1 MKVPRVGSRHGAFFA
16 FMSPSQCIIAIM
28 SNTDFSR
35 KTANPPVRGRPR
47 EFDVDAICEVV
58 AQVFWARGYRGT
70 SLDEIC
76 KATGLMRGS
85 LYGAFGDKH
94 GMLLAAIEHYS
105 DGSIAQLAA
114 RLNSSEPADQSLRAA
129 LMHYTRSASAL
140 EGLDG
145 CFIVNTT
152 LEMMPE
158 DTQLHGRIE
167 SFMKRTL
174 TLLTAAVI
182 RGQSEGVFNSNL
194 DERAVGDFLLCMI
207 QGLRVFGKMV
217 HEESRLTAIVD
228 MSMTTIAKR

>member
-1 MKVPRVGSRHGAFFA
+1 MP
-16 FMSPSQCIIAIM
+16 
-28 SNTDFSR
+28 NTDLSK
-35 KTANPPVRGRPR
+35 KTASQPGRGRPR
-47 EFDVDAICEVV
+47 EFDVDTVSEVV
-58 AQVFWARGYRGT
+58 AHVFWARGYRGT

-105 DGSIAQLAA
+105 NGSIAQLAA
-114 RLNSSEPADQSLRAA
+114 RLNSIEPADQALRAA

-140 EGLDG
+140 EELDG

-158 DTQLHGRIE
+158 DTELYSRID
-167 SFMKRTL
+167 SFMSRTL
-174 TLLTAAVI
+174 TLLTATVI
-182 RGQSEGVFNSNL
+182 RGQSEGVFNSAL
-194 DERAVGDFLLCMI
+194 DEKTVGDFLLCMI

-228 MSMTTIAKR
+228 MSMSAIARR

>member
-1 MKVPRVGSRHGAFFA
+1 MGHFFA
-16 FMSPSQCIIAIM
+16 SMPASQCIIAIM
-28 SNTDFSR
+28 PNTDPSK

-47 EFDVDAICEVV
+47 EFDVDAISEVV
-58 AQVFWARGYRGT
+58 AHVFWARGYRGT

-158 DTQLHGRIE
+158 DTQLHARIE
-167 SFMKRTL
+167 SFMSRTL

-182 RGQSEGVFNSNL
+182 RGQSEGVFNSSL
-194 DERAVGDFLLCMI
+194 DEKAVGDFLLCMI

-228 MSMTTIAKR
+228 MSMTTIARR

>member
-1 MKVPRVGSRHGAFFA
+1 MRYGAFFCLPVA
-16 FMSPSQCIIAIM
+16 QSMYYCCM
-28 SNTDFSR
+28 SNTDPS
-35 KTANPPVRGRPR
+35 KKNATAPVRGRPR
-47 EFDVDAICEVV
+47 EFDVGAISEVV
-58 AQVFWARGYRGT
+58 ANVFWARGYRGT

-114 RLNSSEPADQSLRAA
+114 RLNSSESADCSLRAA

-158 DTQLHGRIE
+158 DTQLYSRIE
-167 SFMKRTL
+167 SFISRTL

-182 RGQSEGVFNSNL
+182 RGQAEGVFNSAL
-194 DERAVGDFLLCMI
+194 DEKAVGDFLLCMI
-207 QGLRVFGKMV
+207 QGLRVFGKVV
-217 HEESRLTAIVD
+217 HDEARLTAIVD
-228 MSMTTIAKR
+228 MSMTTIMKQ